1 MRTGVRLCAL
11 AAVIAMAAVGGCSA
25 PSTAGHPHGAGA
37 GVGGYW
43 TRSRLLGATPWREP
57 GYRPGRSA
65 NAHPAQARPRVG
77 ALFEHDA
84 NGNHFCTASVVASP
98 GRDLLITAAHCINGG
113 KGGGYRQDMVFIPGY
128 QDGQA
133 PYGVW
138 TAARLIVAP
147 QWTNSS
153 DPDYD
158 VGFVVLEPHDGKN
171 IEDVLGANHLGIDP
185 GYRNLVLV
193 TGYPASVD
201 APIGCTDWTSEQ
213 SPSQLRFDC
222 GGFTGGTSGSPWI
235 THFDRQ
241 TRTGT
246 IVGVLGG
253 YQEGGDTSAISYS
266 AYLGRQIEAL
276 YRQAIADEAGTGA
289 TT

>member
-1 MRTGVRLCAL
+1 MRAGVRLCAL
-11 AAVIAMAAVGGCSA
+11 AAVIAVAAISGCSSA
-25 PSTAGHPHGAGA
+25 PTGHPLGAA
-37 GVGGYW
+37 GGIPAYW

-65 NAHPAQARPRVG
+65 NAHPARLSPRVG

-84 NGNHFCTASVVASP
+84 SGNHFCTASVVTSP

-113 KGGGYRQDMVFIPGY
+113 KGGGYRQDLVFIPGY
-128 QDGQA
+128 RDGQA
-133 PYGVW
+133 PYGIW
-138 TAARLIVAP
+138 TPAQLIVAP
-147 QWTNSS
+147 QWMTSS
-153 DPDYD
+153 DPDLD
-158 VGFVVLEPHDGKN
+158 VGFVVLESHDGKN
-171 IEDVLGANHLGIDP
+171 IEQVLGANKLGIDP

-201 APIGCTDWTSEQ
+201 APISCTNWTSEQ

-222 GGFTGGTSGSPWI
+222 GGFTGGTSGSPWL
-235 THFDRQ
+235 TDFDRQ

-253 YQEGGDTSAISYS
+253 YQQGGDTPAISYS
-266 AYLGRQIEAL
+266 AYLGEQVLAL
-276 YRQAIADEAGTGA
+276 YRQAIADEAGNGA
-289 TT
+289 GA